1 VSLQKHLV
9 GRNGFIY
16 VIQKFLK
23 SRKDSPN
30 TVSFARYQTDPQSS
44 RAQSADQNQSQQL
57 QLRTETCLFR
67 SIEQARRIRNEL
79 SDSRFI
85 RLHVDEN
92 EAESTLIFPYF
103 TEDLLSLLRHT
114 ALPIDKTKRILRD
127 ILRGIEEL
135 HDKDWVH
142 TGKLQSHSIH

>member
-1 VSLQKHLV
+1 LRGTKLIRSLPELRALTKISH
-9 GRNGFIY
+9 NSCNY
-16 VIQKFLK
+16 VLK
-23 SRKDSPN
+23 RVFS
-30 TVSFARYQTDPQSS
+30 
-44 RAQSADQNQSQQL
+44 DQ
-57 QLRTETCLFR
+57 F
-67 SIEQARRIRNEL
+67 EQARRIRNEL